1 MPFKASIL
9 QTKAPSSPR
18 PPSRERSFVCSTC
31 RTKKGFRSSDE
42 ASTSLLS
49 PCYRRIHRNMT
60 PSISLDQKY
69 VLCVSEGTE
78 IFVFATTESGW
89 LFVSLS
95 I

>member
-1 MPFKASIL
+1 
-9 QTKAPSSPR
+9 
-18 PPSRERSFVCSTC
+18 
-31 RTKKGFRSSDE
+31 
-42 ASTSLLS
+42 
-49 PCYRRIHRNMT
+49 MT